1 MSFKQNIAFFL
12 LYDYLPET
20 GFIMYYVDSLKRGYE
35 EPREIRDNHYFNR
48 QQRRSLTTRKFWY
61 NKTKGGRK

>member
-35 EPREIRDNHYFNR
+35 EPREIRDNHYSNR
-48 QQRRSLTTRKFWY
+48 QQRRSLTTRMFWY